1 MPCTFRRRD
10 ARWSLAMTWYVNCE
24 PTERVGNISMLVDD
38 FGRSIPFCCLRMGW
52 MLTCHGYVSDLILSS
67 NLCRVHCNA
76 TSLSSL
82 FPPYS
87 IPRPHYRAQAC
98 VRLYRYPCL
107 SNQSPVRIHTGHA
120 SHVLSV
126 RFTHDDA
133 FVLSIGADD
142 SATMQWRVV
151 Q

>member
-1 MPCTFRRRD
+1 
-10 ARWSLAMTWYVNCE
+10 
-24 PTERVGNISMLVDD
+24 
-38 FGRSIPFCCLRMGW
+38 
-52 MLTCHGYVSDLILSS
+52 
-67 NLCRVHCNA
+67 
-76 TSLSSL
+76 
-82 FPPYS
+82 
-87 IPRPHYRAQAC
+87 
-98 VRLYRYPCL
+98 
-107 SNQSPVRIHTGHA
+107 VRIHTGHA